1 MSEIESVPLTHIPYA
16 VANWPEGRG
25 LHRAVV
31 RVDASAE
38 AVRVHLPW
46 RRRDHDPER
55 KRIIVTDAADRQIAN
70 LAVLRMDRESADLVF
85 HADAPGE
92 YHVYYYP
99 HEVQTRFGWYQKD
112 YLPPVATADLA
123 WLRHVGTHGQV
134 FPQAALLR
142 FEARSEFDRFDPMEV
157 VATAAEMQA
166 LLAAHPEPYLLFP
179 EDRQYPIRMREDL
192 PYYWIKRGPSAQF
205 TGTACR
211 NEYYAFQIGVYAS
224 GEPVEEIA
232 IDFGDLH
239 SGDAVIPAA
248 AFTCFNLGGVD
259 WMGRPFTKTVSV
271 SQGNVQAL
279 WCGIDIPENAAP
291 GLYEGTLTIRPKNV
305 PASTVQLSIEI
316 TDEVLADRGDGE
328 PWRHSRLRW
337 LNSTLGDDDDV
348 VEPFTPLEVTGR
360 TVRCL
365 DRAVTFGEGL
375 LPASITSNGAE
386 LLAAPMSFTIND
398 AVVTGEPCLV
408 KQTPGAVEWETDG
421 QPGPLSV
428 RSHVRME
435 CDGYLRFTLTVRA
448 AEQTNVRDIRLEIPL
463 RRETATYLVG
473 GGRKGGFRP
482 AEHTWRWADAA
493 GSDGFLGGEP
503 YYDSYWIGGVDAG
516 LQCELRGADYCG
528 PMVNLYWR
536 IGQLQPPAAWHNE
549 GRGKTTFT
557 EEGDIVLVRTS
568 SGSRALQTGEELTF
582 EFALLITPCK
592 PLDPPKHFDERYFHS
607 STPVKEAV
615 EAGANIINV
624 HHAGPMNPYINY
636 PFLANEKLSAYVREA
651 HGNGVQVK
659 IYYTVREL
667 TNRIIEMWALRSL
680 GHEIL
685 APGPGGGYLWLR
697 QHFGDDYTSAWYDHM
712 DGDVSNAVVNS
723 GASRWYNYYL
733 EGLAWLLQHI
743 EIDGLYL
750 DDVSYD
756 RHIIKRMRKIMNRV
770 RPGCLIDLHSCEE
783 FSISPANQYLEFF
796 PFIDSLWF
804 GELFDYDAAPDYWLT
819 EISGIPYGLMGDML
833 QDGGNR
839 WRGMVYGMTARFP
852 HGEQADPRP
861 MWKVWDDFGIDQAE
875 MRGYWHPACPVRP
888 DRDDVK
894 ATAYL
899 RDGKA
904 LIALA
909 SWAPEPVMVRLQIDW
924 QALGI
929 APAALVAPEVEN
941 FQPSASFERD
951 EAISVEPGKGWVLIV
966 G

>member
-1 MSEIESVPLTHIPYA
+1 MTLQLTDIPYA
-16 VANWPEGRG
+16 VAEWPEGRG

-31 RVDASAE
+31 RVDATAN
-38 AVRVHLPW
+38 AVSIHLPW

-55 KRIIVTDAADRQIAN
+55 KRIIVTDAADREIPN
-70 LAVLRMDRESADLVF
+70 LAVLRMNRESADLVF
-85 HADAPGE
+85 QADTPGE
-92 YHVYYYP
+92 YFVYYYP
-99 HEVQTRFGWYQKD
+99 HEVQTGFGWYEKD
-112 YLPPVATADLA
+112 YLPPVATAEPA
-123 WLRHVGTHGQV
+123 WLRHVGAPDQL
-134 FPQAALLR
+134 FSQATLLR

-157 VATAAEMQA
+157 VATAAEIRN

-179 EDRQYPIRMREDL
+179 RDRQFPIRMRDDL
-192 PYYWIKRGPSAQF
+192 PYCWVKRGPSADF

-211 NEYYAFQIGVYAS
+211 NEYYAFQLGVYAS
-224 GEPVEEIA
+224 AKPVEEIA
-232 IDFGDLH
+232 IDFGDLR
-239 SGDAVIPAA
+239 SGDAVIPAG

-259 WMGRPFTKTVSV
+259 WLGRPFTKIVSV
-271 SQGNVQAL
+271 QPGRVQAL
-279 WCGIDIPENAAP
+279 WCGIDIPEDAGP
-291 GLYEGTLTIRPKNV
+291 GRYEGTLTVRPKNS
-305 PASTVQLSIEI
+305 PATAIKVSIDV

-348 VEPFTPLEVTGR
+348 VEPFNPLEIAGR

-365 DRAVTFGEGL
+365 NRAVTFGDGL
-375 LPASITSNGAE
+375 LPAGITSNSIE
-386 LLAAPMSFTIND
+386 LLAEPMSFTIND
-398 AVVTGEPCLV
+398 AAVTSEPRLV
-408 KQTPGAVEWETDG
+408 KQAPGAVEWQTEG
-421 QPGPLSV
+421 QSGPLSV
-428 RSHVRME
+428 RCRARME
-435 CDGYLRFTLTVRA
+435 CDGHLDFTLTCRA
-448 AEQTNVRDIRLEIPL
+448 MEQARVRDIRLDIPL
-463 RRETATYLVG
+463 RRATATYLMG
-473 GGRKGGFRP
+473 GGRKGGIRP
-482 AEHTWRWADAA
+482 AGHTWQW
-493 GSDGFLGGEP
+493 GSDPHSEGFISGDP
-503 YYDSYWIGGVDAG
+503 YYDSFWIGDVDAG

-528 PMVNLYWR
+528 PMANLYWR
-536 IGQLQPPAAWHNE
+536 IGQLHPPASWHNE
-549 GRGKTTFT
+549 GKGKVTFT
-557 EEGDIVLVRTS
+557 EESDTVLVRAS
-568 SGSRALQTGEELTF
+568 SGPRVLQGGEELTF
-582 EFALLITPCK
+582 EFRLLITPCK
-592 PLDPPKHFDERYFHS
+592 PLDTPKHFNERYFHS
-607 STPVKEAV
+607 SAPVKEAV

-651 HGNGVQVK
+651 HEKSVKVK

-667 TNRIIEMWALRSL
+667 TNRITEVWALRSL

-685 APGPGGGYLWLR
+685 APGPGGGYPWLR

-712 DGDVSNAVVNS
+712 GGDVSNAVVNS

-733 EGLAWLLQHI
+733 EGLAWLLKNI

-756 RHIIKRMRKIMNRV
+756 RHIIERMRKIMNRL
-770 RPGCLIDLHSCEE
+770 RPGCLIDLHSCEV
-783 FSISPANQYLEFF
+783 FSIGPANQYLEFF

-804 GELFDYDAAPDYWLT
+804 GEFFDYDAAPDYWLT

-875 MRGYWHPACPVRP
+875 MRGYWRPDCPVRP

-899 RDGKA
+899 RDGKT

-909 SWAPEPVMVRLQIDW
+909 SWAPEAVTVRLEIDW
-924 QALGI
+924 KALSLQ
-929 APAALVAPEVEN
+929 PTALIAPEVEN
-941 FQPSASFERD
+941 FQQAASFRPD
-951 EAISVEPGKGWVLIV
+951 EAIPVEPGKGWVLIAK
-966 G
+966 

>member
-1 MSEIESVPLTHIPYA
+1 MTLQLTEIPYA
-16 VANWPEGRG
+16 IANWPEARG

-31 RVDASAE
+31 QADAPAD
-38 AVRVHLPW
+38 AVSVHLPW

-55 KRIIVTDAADRQIAN
+55 KRIIVTNAADQEIAN
-70 LAVLRMDRESADLVF
+70 LAVHHMNRESADLVF
-85 HADAPGE
+85 QAGAPGE
-92 YHVYYYP
+92 YFVYYYP
-99 HEVQTRFGWYQKD
+99 HEVQPGYGWYEKG

-123 WLRHVGTHGQV
+123 WLRRVGIPGQA
-134 FPQAALLR
+134 FPQATLLR

-157 VATAAEMQA
+157 VATTAEMRN
-166 LLAAHPEPYLLFP
+166 LLAVHPEPYLLFP
-179 EDRQYPIRMREDL
+179 EDRQYPIRMRDDL
-192 PYYWIKRGPSAQF
+192 PYCWITRGPSAQL
-205 TGTACR
+205 TGKACR
-211 NEYYAFQIGVYAS
+211 NEYFAFQIGVYAS
-224 GEPVEEIA
+224 GGPVEEIGVE
-232 IDFGDLH
+232 FGDLR

-248 AFTCFNLGGVD
+248 DLTCFNLGGVD
-259 WMGRPFTKTVSV
+259 WLGQAFAKIVSV
-271 SQGNVQAL
+271 PQGNVQAL
-279 WCGIDIPENAAP
+279 WCGIDIPEDIRP
-291 GLYEGTLTIRPKNV
+291 GRYAGTLTVRPKNA
-305 PASTVQLSIEI
+305 PATTVQLSIDI
-316 TDEVLADRGDGE
+316 TDEVLVDRGDGE

-337 LNSTLGDDDDV
+337 LNSTLGDDDDM
-348 VEPFTPLEVTGR
+348 VEPFTPLEIDGR

-365 DRAVTFGEGL
+365 NRTVAFGEGT
-375 LPASITSNGAE
+375 LPVSITSNGTE
-386 LLAAPMSFTIND
+386 LLAAPMSFTINE
-398 AVVTGEPCLV
+398 AAITAGELHLVT
-408 KQTPGAVEWETDG
+408 QASGAVESETDG
-421 QPGPLSV
+421 LSGPLSV
-428 RSHVRME
+428 RSHVRIE
-435 CDGYLRFTLTVRA
+435 CDGYLRFTLTCRA
-448 AEQTNVRDIRLEIPL
+448 AEQVDVQDIRLEIPL

-482 AEHTWRWADAA
+482 AEHTWQWADTA
-493 GSDGFLGGEP
+493 GSDGFLGGKP
-503 YYDSYWIGGVDAG
+503 YYDSFWIGDADAG

-536 IGQLQPPAAWHNE
+536 IGQLHPPASWHNE
-549 GRGKTTFT
+549 GKGRTTFT
-557 EEGDIVLVRTS
+557 EEGDTVQVRAS
-568 SGSRALQTGEELTF
+568 SGSRTLQAGEELTF

-592 PLDPPKHFDERYFHS
+592 PLDTSKHFNERYFHS
-607 STPVKEAV
+607 SAPVDQAV

-651 HGNGVQVK
+651 HGNGVKVK

-667 TNRIIEMWALRSL
+667 TNRITEMWALRSL

-685 APGPGGGYLWLR
+685 APGPGAGYPWLR

-733 EGLAWLLQHI
+733 EGLAWLLKNI

-756 RHIIKRMRKIMNRV
+756 RHIIKRMRKIMNRL
-770 RPGCLIDLHSCEE
+770 RPGSLIDLHSCEG
-783 FSISPANQYLEFF
+783 FSCGPANQYLEFF

-804 GELFDYDAAPDYWLT
+804 GEMFDYDAAPDYWLT

-861 MWKVWDDFGIDQAE
+861 MWKVWDEFGIDQAE

-899 RDGKA
+899 RDGKT

-909 SWAPEPVMVRLQIDW
+909 SWAPEPVTVRLQIDW
-924 QALGI
+924 QALGM
-929 APAALVAPEVEN
+929 APTGLMAPEVEN
-941 FQPSASFERD
+941 FQPSASFEPN
-951 EAISVEPGKGWVLIV
+951 EAISIETGKGWVLIA